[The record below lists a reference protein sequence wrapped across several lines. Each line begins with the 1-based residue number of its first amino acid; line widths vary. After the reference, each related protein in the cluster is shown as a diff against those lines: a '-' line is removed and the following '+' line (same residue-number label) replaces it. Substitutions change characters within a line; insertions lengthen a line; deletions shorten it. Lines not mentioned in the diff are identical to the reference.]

1 MEVFSILVDKAAFGG
16 LLSGFKIADR
26 LGEEL
31 QVTHLLFADDTLV
44 FCNDSRDQLAY
55 LNWILLCFEV
65 ISGMKIN
72 LEKSLILS
80 VGNVENLDELAFELG
95 CRARALP
102 FTYLGLPLGMRCNS
116 LQVWDGV
123 EESFRK
129 KLALWKRQ
137 YISKWGRLT
146 LIKSTFLIC
155 RFILCLC
162 FEFQR
167 G

>member
-1 MEVFSILVDKAAFGG
+1 MDKAAFGG
-16 LLSGFKIADR
+16 LLSGFKIANR

-80 VGNVENLDELAFELG
+80 VGNVQNLDELAFELG
-95 CRARALP
+95 CRTRALP
-102 FTYLGLPLGMRCNS
+102 FFFFFFINKK
-116 LQVWDGV
+116 QV
-123 EESFRK
+123 
-129 KLALWKRQ
+129 L
-137 YISKWGRLT
+137 
-146 LIKSTFLIC
+146 
-155 RFILCLC
+155 
-162 FEFQR
+162 
-167 G
+167 